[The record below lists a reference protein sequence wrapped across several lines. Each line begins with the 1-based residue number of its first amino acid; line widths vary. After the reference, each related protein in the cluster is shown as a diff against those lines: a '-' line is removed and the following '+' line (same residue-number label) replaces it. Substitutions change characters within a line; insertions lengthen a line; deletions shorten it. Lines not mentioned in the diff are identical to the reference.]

1 MNRKE
6 IEYALE
12 SCEFFGILGKD
23 EISEIAGLCQVN
35 TYRSCE
41 YLFQQG
47 DHGEHLY
54 IIVQG
59 RIHMERSIDL
69 GKHKGNIVI
78 EALGK
83 GRVLGCWSTLLD
95 IPHTLM
101 SSAICQKPTTVMA
114 IKGSDLRRI
123 MIGNTE
129 LGFKLMEKL
138 CFLLRDRIQAAY
150 GAMEK
155 I

>member
-12 SCEFFGILGKD
+12 SCEFFGTLRKD
-23 EISEIAGLCQVN
+23 EISEIAALCQVN
-35 TYRSCE
+35 TYQSCE

-54 IIVQG
+54 VISQG
-59 RIHMERSIDL
+59 RIHLERSMDL
-69 GKHKGNIVI
+69 GKHKGKVVI
-78 EALGK
+78 EVLGT

-101 SSAICQKPTTVMA
+101 SSAICQKTTTVMA
-114 IKGSDLRRI
+114 IRGSDLRGI

-138 CFLLRDRIQAAY
+138 SFLLLDRIQAAY
-150 GAMEK
+150 GAMER